1 MAQYELN
8 LRDYLR
14 IFHKRKFIIVAVFII
29 ITVSSVVFLQMQPAV
44 YESSATIKLV
54 ERQSIAGLL
63 TEWIVYDPADM
74 MASQTKI
81 IKGFPVMRKV
91 AWKLGLIDGKTLPS
105 EVDKVVVRLQDRVDT
120 MRLGKTNIIK
130 ITAKASRPEVAMDL
144 ANTVARVYIEENL
157 LEKREQAST
166 ARQFIEE
173 QIGQLEIRLRG
184 GEDIL
189 REFSEKVVGI
199 KLAEPLQKKIADLQ
213 FELTSLLQ
221 KYTEKHPFV
230 LRAKEQIIDLEEQ
243 LESFAGADLE
253 YARLE
258 REIELNR
265 NLYGMLKEKL
275 AEARITEAQKVG
287 NASIVDPAVMPL
299 APVSPQK
306 ASGIILSAMAGLIL
320 GVALALIFETLDTSA
335 GTIEDVEQL
344 LNLPILGVIPS
355 ASRQLIEGK
364 NVLARLKN
372 KIFRPKEVSAN
383 EDKVRL
389 IVHYEPTS
397 LIAEAYR
404 NIRTNLQF
412 TPSKKCILIASAG
425 PREGKTTILTN
436 LGLAFAQ
443 KGLKTLLVSSDL
455 RRPAIAKTFGL
466 KKEPGLSEFISG
478 SAKVSDC
485 LRNISDIMMGDIPLE
500 EVIKSPGLGNIW
512 IFPSGHIVSN
522 PAELLE
528 SEKLPNLIEELKQE
542 FDIILFDSPPLLSI
556 TDASLLAPKVDG
568 VILCYEIGR
577 TARGALLR
585 AKNQL
590 ELVGAN
596 ISGLVLNH
604 IAPQTETIESY
615 PYYSRYKYTYSQE
628 SEQAK
633 ESKVKA
639 G

>member
-1 MAQYELN
+1 MTQYELN

-14 IFHKRKFIIVAVFII
+14 IFHKRKFIIMAVFII

-44 YESSATIKLV
+44 YESSATIKIV

-91 AWKLGLIDGKTLPS
+91 ALELGLIDEETLPS
-105 EVDKVVVRLQDRVDT
+105 EVDKLVVRLQDRVDT
-120 MRLGKTNIIK
+120 MRIEKTNIIK
-130 ITAKASRPEVAMDL
+130 IAAKASRPEAAMNL
-144 ANTVARVYIEENL
+144 ANTVARVYIKENL

-199 KLAEPLQKKIADLQ
+199 KLAEPLQKKIAELQ
-213 FELTSLLQ
+213 FELTFLLQ

-230 LRAKEQIIDLEEQ
+230 LRAKEQIIDLEGR

-265 NLYGMLKEKL
+265 NLYSMLKEKL

-306 ASGIILSAMAGLIL
+306 VSGIILSAMAGLIL
-320 GVALALIFETLDTSA
+320 GVALALIFETLDTSV

-355 ASRQLIEGK
+355 ASRQLIKGK
-364 NVLARLKN
+364 NVLARLKD
-372 KIFRPKEVSAN
+372 KIFRVKEVSAN

-443 KGLKTLLVSSDL
+443 KGLKTLLISSDL

-466 KKEPGLSEFISG
+466 KREPGLSEFISS

-500 EVIKSPGLGNIW
+500 DVIKSPGLGNIW
-512 IFPSGHIVSN
+512 ILPSGHITSN

-528 SEKLPNLIEELKQE
+528 SAKLPNLIEELKQE

-615 PYYSRYKYTYSQE
+615 PYYSRYKYEYGQE

-633 ESKVKA
+633 GSKAKV